1 LCFSR
6 DEFKRGFAS
15 FEEDIDMIRSFVKA
29 ALQEDIGRG
38 DLFFL
43 VTDNRYVD
51 AKIIAKE
58 DGILAGVTYAK
69 VLCKM
74 EKISATFL
82 KRDGDK
88 LKRGDTIA
96 TLSGKAKKV
105 LMCERVILNMLQH
118 ASGIATNVY
127 DYIKHIKGCDVKL
140 LDTRKTRPHLRVFE
154 KYAVR
159 CGGGSNHR
167 MGLDDCLMIKDT
179 HLGAI
184 SDLDLFI
191 KIARKKLPY
200 TSKIEVECESFDSCK
215 IAMKA
220 GSDMIMCDNMPLEEI
235 TKVVEYKNRKYP
247 HVLIEASGNIT
258 KENIKEFAKSG
269 VDAISSGSLIH
280 QATWLDFSMRVDS

>member
-1 LCFSR
+1 
-6 DEFKRGFAS
+6 
-15 FEEDIDMIRSFVKA
+15 MIKKFVKE

-43 VTDNRYVD
+43 VTDNRYID
-51 AKIIAKE
+51 AKIVAKE
-58 DGILAGVTYAK
+58 DGVLAGVTYAK
-69 VLCKM
+69 TLCKM
-74 EKISATFL
+74 EKISTNFI
-82 KRDGDK
+82 KKDGQSVK
-88 LKRGDTIA
+88 EGDTIA
-96 TLSGKAKKV
+96 ILSGKAKKI
-105 LMCERVILNMLQH
+105 LMCERVVLNMLQH
-118 ASGIATNVY
+118 ASGIATNVHS
-127 DYIKHIKGCDVKL
+127 YIKNLENKDIKL
-140 LDTRKTRPHLRVFE
+140 LDTRKTRPHLRIFE

-191 KIARKKLPY
+191 KIARKRLPY
-200 TSKIEVECESFDSCK
+200 TSKIEVECESFDACK

-220 GSDMIMCDNMPLEEI
+220 GCDMIMCDNMPIDEI
-235 TKVVEYKNRKYP
+235 KKVVEYRDRKFG
-247 HVLIEASGNIT
+247 HILIEASGNIT
-258 KENIKEFAKSG
+258 KENIKDFSKTG